1 MSDFK
6 EQLAEEID
14 DCPEKEK
21 FLDSEDFMKGYGY
34 YPSKSQCIKNF
45 SSGDCEGSCGQ
56 DFLDDTILYLFEM
69 IAKDIGFMPL
79 EKTNEENKGGKIIT
93 TKETLVGIYV
103 DDNKHSGFIHWKA
116 NKELLPAN
124 FKNNIENLTPINS
137 YYIGQTYTLVSQGE
151 KSFAFRS
158 NLLTNIKQ
166 AISSINWEYSFYIK
180 EYVASPDGNLFGL
193 LMNDNSL
200 FVIALLLGFDEYVEE
215 ERTVLTE
222 RVDYAN
228 PFFNFEPYKK
238 VDWTKLK
245 DPKGT
250 HFECLCEIV
259 LSKHKNLIEIQPVG
273 KTNAADRGRDF
284 IVIENSRNIGGKES
298 QIKWLVQCKY
308 SDDSIN
314 HKTVPDWTNR
324 VLEHSVDGY
333 WLITNN
339 DVTPA
344 LFDQLT
350 DVPKNHRL
358 KIETRIWQRNKFDTL
373 FNTNPE
379 LFTKDNFV

>member
-1 MSDFK
+1 
-6 EQLAEEID
+6 
-14 DCPEKEK
+14 
-21 FLDSEDFMKGYGY
+21 
-34 YPSKSQCIKNF
+34 
-45 SSGDCEGSCGQ
+45 
-56 DFLDDTILYLFEM
+56 
-69 IAKDIGFMPL
+69 
-79 EKTNEENKGGKIIT
+79 
-93 TKETLVGIYV
+93 
-103 DDNKHSGFIHWKA
+103 
-116 NKELLPAN
+116 
-124 FKNNIENLTPINS
+124 
-137 YYIGQTYTLVSQGE
+137 
-151 KSFAFRS
+151 
-158 NLLTNIKQ
+158 
-166 AISSINWEYSFYIK
+166 
-180 EYVASPDGNLFGL
+180 
-193 LMNDNSL
+193 MNDNSL

-284 IVIENSRNIGGKES
+284 IVIENSRNVSGKET

-350 DVPKNHRL
+350 DVPKNIGFAARL
-358 KIETRIWQRNKFDTL
+358 AGHWSNGHFIAVVLHLGWTFVVGLLFVNLYFYIFNQQRFRADTATIPAL
-373 FNTNPE
+373 QASPARSAESCCATVFVNSYSWLRNT
-379 LFTKDNFV
+379 